1 MVRKLGLPGNPEL
14 ALGAVASG
22 GALLLNQEM
31 IERFGVLPELI
42 QTLVENECDVI
53 KRRESAYG
61 TGKQPVGFPGK
72 IAVLVDDGAAT
83 GATIRVAVKALR
95 SLNPDSLIVVALPA
109 ASSQAA
115 DQLRAEADEVFVLIE
130 SDNFLSV
137 GQWYRN
143 FDQTTDEEV
152 MECLRKAARE
162 HSR

>member
-1 MVRKLGLPGNPEL
+1 M
-14 ALGAVASG
+14 
-22 GALLLNQEM
+22 
-31 IERFGVLPELI
+31 
-42 QTLVENECDVI
+42 
-53 KRRESAYG
+53 
-61 TGKQPVGFPGK
+61 
-72 IAVLVDDGAAT
+72 
-83 GATIRVAVKALR
+83 AVKALR
-95 SLNPDSLIVVALPA
+95 ALTPDSLIVVAVPA